1 MIKFRE
7 YKPRGGWMKY
17 RKRQEIKER
26 VKSVIIVLLLLI
38 SYGIVSYLEN
48 GV

>member
-26 VKSVIIVLLLLI
+26 VKSVSIVLLLLI
-38 SYGIVSYLEN
+38 SYGIVSWLEN

>member
-26 VKSVIIVLLLLI
+26 VKSVTIVLLLLI

>member
-26 VKSVIIVLLLLI
+26 VKSVGIFLLLLI
-38 SYGIVSYLEN
+38 SYGIVSWLEN